1 MNDHSFTRK
10 IEIIKL
16 IVSVIISLSV
26 ASIAYVVQHSVVEQ
40 QAHRTLLSNISAKI
54 IDKRLSIYDQ
64 IKIPLN
70 RIYCFIEEKGD
81 WQSYSPE
88 EIIKTHNML
97 NEIVYS
103 QRAIWS
109 KKTIERY
116 TEYMNQQAFI
126 IDNIHHGIK
135 IRAEINDLRRAAP
148 GWNDNYR
155 TLFTGERSIF
165 HRNAYQELNN
175 ALAED
180 LMLTKSELI
189 LSQYDKLSTSRN

>member
-1 MNDHSFTRK
+1 MKSY
-10 IEIIKL
+10 I
-16 IVSVIISLSV
+16 LS
-26 ASIAYVVQHSVVEQ
+26 AQFG
-40 QAHRTLLSNISAKI
+40 R
-54 IDKRLSIYDQ
+54 
-64 IKIPLN
+64 
-70 RIYCFIEEKGD
+70 
-81 WQSYSPE
+81 
-88 EIIKTHNML
+88 
-97 NEIVYS
+97 
-103 QRAIWS
+103 
-109 KKTIERY
+109 KTIERY

-189 LSQYDKLSTSRN
+189 LSKYDKLSTSQKLTFMRTFVSIFTPIIIWRY